1 MQHTHD
7 VDIWVDM
14 MIYDDD
20 DEDED
25 EDGDEDKDE
34 DELFQM
40 RGKWWELV
48 ATRPNG
54 FSCNGMWGMI

>member
-1 MQHTHD
+1 
-7 VDIWVDM
+7 M